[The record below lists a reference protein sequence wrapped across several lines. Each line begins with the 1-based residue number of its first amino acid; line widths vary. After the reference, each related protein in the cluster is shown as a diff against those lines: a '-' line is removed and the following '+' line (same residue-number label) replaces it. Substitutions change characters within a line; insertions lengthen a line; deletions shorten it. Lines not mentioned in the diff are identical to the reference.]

1 MYFLK
6 SALAALLLL
15 CVFQNNSFAQSTV
28 QDSLEKKKQEASL
41 SKWYEK
47 LSLRGYSQ
55 FRYNRLL
62 ETNPKLKCDQCDKS
76 IGEGQGFGFRRARL
90 VFSGQ
95 VHPKLFVYLQYD
107 YSSDVSSSSRNFL
120 QVRDAYFDYSFD
132 KKQEYRVRFGQSKVP
147 FGYENMQSSSNR
159 LPLDRADALNSAA
172 PNEREFGVFF
182 MYTPQKIRENHQKWA
197 NATHKGNGDYGAFT
211 LGLYNG
217 QTTNRPELNNN
228 LHSIARLTYPIFV
241 KGQVIEPSI
250 QGYTGLFTI
259 PKENLSAGVKTN
271 QNQTYLDQRAAASIN
286 VYPRPFGLLAEYN
299 LGKSPGFNPAT
310 DSIEVRDLRGGFITL
325 SYRTELNNGS
335 TLFPFVRYQSYD
347 GAKKHEADARMHQVR
362 EVEFGAEWSV
372 FKNLEITLSYVIS
385 ARKYQD
391 FKTDYDERG
400 RFLRIQVQ
408 ANY

>member
-6 SALAALLLL
+6 SALSALLLL
-15 CVFQNNSFAQSTV
+15 CFSQSILLAQASV
-28 QDSLEKKKQEASL
+28 QDSLESKKQEAAL

-62 ETNPKLKCDQCDKS
+62 ETNPKLKCEQCDKS

-95 VHPKLFVYLQYD
+95 VHSKLFVYLQYD

-132 KKQEYRVRFGQSKVP
+132 EKKEYRVRFGQSKVP

-159 LPLDRADALNSAA
+159 LPFDRADALNSAA

-197 NATHKGNGDYGAFT
+197 NARYKGNGDYGAFT

-217 QTTNRPELNNN
+217 QTTNRPELNDN
-228 LHSIARLTYPIFV
+228 LHSLARVTYPISIR
-241 KGQVIEPSI
+241 GQIIEPSL
-250 QGYTGLFTI
+250 QAYTGFFTI
-259 PKENLSAGVKTN
+259 PKENLSAGVRTN
-271 QNQTYLDQRAAASIN
+271 SGQTYLDRRAAASIN
-286 VYPRPFGLLAEYN
+286 IYPKPFGLLAEYN
-299 LGKSPGFNPAT
+299 IGKSPGFNAAT
-310 DSIEVRDLRGGFITL
+310 DSIEVRDLRGGFVTL
-325 SYRTELNNGS
+325 SYCAELKKGS
-335 TLFPFVRYQSYD
+335 TLFPFIRYQYYD
-347 GAKKHEADARMHQVR
+347 GAKKHETDARMY
-362 EVEFGAEWSV
+362 EVKELEFGAEWSV
-372 FKNLEITLSYVIS
+372 FRNLEITLSYVIS

-391 FKTDYDERG
+391 FKTDYDEQG

>member
-6 SALAALLLL
+6 SAILVMLSL
-15 CVFQNNSFAQSTV
+15 CLFQSNVFSQSSD
-28 QDSLEKKKQEASL
+28 QDNPESKKQEATL

-62 ETNPKLKCDQCDKS
+62 ETNPKLKCEQCDKS

-132 KKQEYRVRFGQSKVP
+132 DKKEYRVRFGQSKVP

-159 LPLDRADALNSAA
+159 LPFDRADALNSAA

-182 MYTPQKIRENHQKWA
+182 MYTPQKVRENHQKWA
-197 NATHKGNGDYGAFT
+197 NARHKGNGDYGALT

-217 QTTNRPELNNN
+217 QTTNRPEQNDN
-228 LHSIARLTYPIFV
+228 LHSIARATYPISIG
-241 KGQVIEPSI
+241 GQVVEPSL
-250 QGYTGLFTI
+250 QAYTGLFTI
-259 PKENLSAGVKTN
+259 PKESLSAGVKTN
-271 QNQTYLDQRAAASIN
+271 SNQTYLDRRAAASIN
-286 VYPRPFGLLAEYN
+286 IYPKPFGLLAEYN
-299 LGKSPGFNPAT
+299 IGKSPGFNSAT
-310 DSIEVRDLRGGFITL
+310 DSIEVRNLNGGFVTL
-325 SYRTELNNGS
+325 SYCAELSKGG
-335 TLFPFVRYQSYD
+335 TLFPFIRYQYYD
-347 GAKKHEADARMHQVR
+347 GAKKHETDARMYNVR
-362 EVEFGAEWSV
+362 ELEFGAEWSV
-372 FKNLEITLSYVIS
+372 FRNLEITLSYVLS

-391 FKTDYDERG
+391 FKTDYDEQG